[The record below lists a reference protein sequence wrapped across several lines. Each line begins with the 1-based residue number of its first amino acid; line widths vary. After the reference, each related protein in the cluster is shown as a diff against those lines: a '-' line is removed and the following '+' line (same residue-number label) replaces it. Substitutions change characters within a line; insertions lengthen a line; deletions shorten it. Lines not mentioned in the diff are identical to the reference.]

1 MNIYE
6 VIKEPV
12 ISEKAT
18 DLNTKLNQVVFKVD
32 RKANKYQIKEAI
44 EKIYSKN
51 GVKVEK
57 IRTLVI
63 GGKPKSMRRS
73 IGKTSTWKKAIVTL
87 KEGSKLEF
95 Q

>member
-6 VIKEPV
+6 IIKEPV

-18 DLNTKLNQVVFKVD
+18 DLNKNHNKVVFRVD
-32 RKANKYQIKEAI
+32 KRANKYQIKEAV
-44 EKIYSKN
+44 EKIYGKN
-51 GVKVEK
+51 GVKVK
-57 IRTLVI
+57 DIRTMVVA
-63 GGKPKSMRRS
+63 GKPKSMRRS
-73 IGKTSTWKKAIVTL
+73 IGRTMTWKKAIVTL

>member
-18 DLNTKLNQVVFKVD
+18 DLNGKLNQVVFCVD

-57 IRTLVI
+57 VRTLVNP
-63 GGKPKSMRRS
+63 GKPKSMRRS
-73 IGKTSTWKKAIVTL
+73 IGKTSVWKKAIVTL